1 MTPPDPLAALEAE
14 GFRGFITI
22 GQLHREGSAGVPDER
37 GVYVVLVRGEAEH
50 EFRPRSSA
58 PAWRGMDPTVP
69 VEELAAHWVEGAT
82 LLYVGRAR
90 GPGVRSR
97 LRQRI
102 KRYLRFGHGRVVAHW
117 GGRFIW
123 QLREPSRLVIAWR
136 TCSEA
141 EDVARI
147 EGDLLA
153 RFERYHG
160 ALPFAN
166 LRGETAT
173 DDDGDDVAE

>member
-1 MTPPDPLAALEAE
+1 MTPPDSPTVLESD

-22 GQLHREGSAGVPDER
+22 GQLHREGCIGVPDER
-37 GVYVVLVRGEAEH
+37 GVYAVLVRGDAPH

-58 PAWRGMDPTVP
+58 PAWRGKDPTVP
-69 VEELAAHWVEGAT
+69 LDELQARWVAGAT
-82 LLYVGRAR
+82 LLYAGRAR

-117 GGRFIW
+117 GGRLIW
-123 QLREPSRLVIAWR
+123 QLREPSRLVVAWR
-136 TCSEA
+136 TCGEA
-141 EDVARI
+141 EDPARL
-147 EGDLLA
+147 EAELLA
-153 RFERYHG
+153 RFEQHYG

-166 LRGETAT
+166 LSAEPAA
-173 DDDGDDVAE
+173 DDDDDSSE